1 MSEENICKCEHLF
14 YDHGYEKNENPP
26 PHMKSPCKKCE
37 CNYFQRPGS
46 QPHVARSI
54 AKTAARQAAEDH
66 QRDLEDQEHLR
77 SHEGRRKYAE
87 IEAKKVEEKEKD
99 LERIRNEYP
108 LTYAI
113 SKLSRRSRTAYSPHI
128 IKGPFFSGIYW
139 SKKNYEYKWKTDP
152 LTKMLTWNK
161 DGLLTEDSLEG
172 LSDIMYKTLEQNT
185 DPDNIEI
192 IVSVPNHLRH
202 SDSCE
207 SRCKIDKPNE
217 NAPPLAKALAAM
229 ICKKRNRKN
238 CHSYDDILVRFLKS
252 DPYRKQAGVHS
263 RHISAKKDYCIAEY
277 IKENN
282 HLIKD
287 QIVLLI
293 DDIKTSGST
302 AKVCAGFLCDN
313 GAREVIILCAA
324 ETKLG

>member
-1 MSEENICKCEHLF
+1 MSDAFKEIEQEEK
-14 YDHGYEKNENPP
+14 
-26 PHMKSPCKKCE
+26 
-37 CNYFQRPGS
+37 QR
-46 QPHVARSI
+46 R
-54 AKTAARQAAEDH
+54 E
-66 QRDLEDQEHLR
+66 
-77 SHEGRRKYAE
+77 EGRIKREE
-87 IEAKKVEEKEKD
+87 IAAKRLEE
-99 LERIRNEYP
+99 ERAIANAAKGHPQADNVRNNSI
-108 LTYAI
+108 L
-113 SKLSRRSRTAYSPHI
+113 
-128 IKGPFFSGIYW
+128 GPFFSGIYW

-161 DGLLTEDSLEG
+161 NGLLTEDSLEG

-192 IVSVPNHLRH
+192 IVPVPNHLRH

-207 SRCKIDKPNE
+207 SGCKIDKPNE

-238 CHSYDDILVRFLKS
+238 CHSYDDVLVRFLKS
-252 DPYRKQAGVHS
+252 DPYRKQAGAHS
-263 RHISAKKDYCIAEY
+263 RYISAKKDYCIAEY

-293 DDIKTSGST
+293 DDITTSGST
-302 AKVCAGFLCDN
+302 AKVCARFLCDN

-324 ETKLG
+324 KTKKG